1 MAAPWPAARRKIYL
15 IQPKFPPSYWGQEY
29 FIKMTPYGAVY
40 PPLGLITLAAFGS
53 RVRGQATPESDLD
66 IVLVIRG
73 LPRQRF
79 ARRRLVS
86 PLAHVVGDSFA
97 ETVSTIPLT
106 PEEASRVKPFYLG
119 MLDGHRLLVDRG
131 GFFRGVLDRLERR
144 LEELGA
150 RRLVD
155 ELGNAYWD
163 LKPDYVLGEDI
174 VL

>member
-1 MAAPWPAARRKIYL
+1 
-15 IQPKFPPSYWGQEY
+15 
-29 FIKMTPYGAVY
+29 
-40 PPLGLITLAAFGS
+40 
-53 RVRGQATPESDLD
+53 
-66 IVLVIRG
+66 
-73 LPRQRF
+73 
-79 ARRRLVS
+79 
-86 PLAHVVGDSFA
+86 VGDSFA